1 MTEPHQHTF
10 TVSAENAA
18 RFKVGQ
24 EFTAKETGVW
34 VVTKI
39 GTPYVTADQRT
50 LVDVIA
56 VEKPKVTEP

>member
-24 EFTAKETGVW
+24 EFTAKDTGVW

-39 GTPYVTADQRT
+39 GDPYTSADQRT

-56 VEKPKVTEP
+56 VEKQVTET

>member
-1 MTEPHQHTF
+1 MTAPHQHTF

-24 EFTAKETGVW
+24 EFTAKDTGVW

-39 GTPYVTADQRT
+39 GDPYVSADQRT

-56 VEKPKVTEP
+56 VEKQVTET